1 MALREE
7 LDNYNAEIVVGPE
20 DDPQVTNAQL
30 AVEEWNRTT
39 VADGA
44 WLQQNAI
51 GPLSARDIVLANAID
66 DTNDALSALSAQMSG
81 IDGRSLKS
89 INGRFFSG
97 GSENWQGSDPAIVP
111 DGTGVKN
118 DEVIYV
124 PQNDGVILSMN
135 DDAGHAHQLKI
146 KENEIGYRYLAG
158 TSTAEGQGN
167 IPGAKYKYD
176 TQAGNFRSL
185 VMNATASGNFVVTSA
200 GLQKLECD
208 NQTIGF
214 NDDNQLYV
222 KNYPS
227 VWLVTE
233 DHAINAKPSNTES
246 FLHGGDLHVASA
258 KRSTIGIGQIIADE
272 GTFISDS
279 FIQGS
284 ALHVK
289 NDATVTASL
298 IMALG
303 GTVSGDVKYSLL
315 MNNNIVDNVGNVLLG
330 GAGSNRATNVNTSLI
345 WGYGYHNDD
354 KNMLHVGGSCNTSGN
369 DGLAVFGTGGTHA
382 YDNSTSL
389 VMSTGTTASSAQYSL
404 LAKFGGGVS
413 DVKSSVLID
422 DSGKTITDVHSSV
435 VAGNFKAVYDSTVSD
450 ITNSVVVG
458 SGNQLQYGADTSI
471 IAADN
476 LAFDYYD
483 VSPTTII
490 REPISASILVGN
502 GVCYRSGTTNSLGI
516 GTNLGVKGSNILCV
530 GQDNKSYGDK
540 IFQYGLNN
548 IVNTMDGVSS
558 YAVNLGRNNKQGI
571 GGSIQIGYGNESYC
585 PMNFVIGSDNISE
598 DKNAKVI
605 GDRNDTMCGGGDAGV
620 YIVGNDN
627 KTYIQNT
634 FILGHDNTNLY
645 KENTYSIG
653 YYNESYGENSFM
665 MGSRLRTSSGGECVV
680 LGRYNFSIQDSIL
693 EVGYGDP
700 GTNTRKTM
708 FRIDRNGDV
717 WIAGNIHCNDISAHT
732 VTNNTTPPPMY
743 GQDTN

>member
-66 DTNDALSALSAQMSG
+66 DTNDALAELSGKMADV
-81 IDGRSLKS
+81 DGRSLKS

-97 GSENWQGSDPAIVP
+97 GSEIWQGSDPAIVP
-111 DGTGVKN
+111 DGTSVKN

-176 TQAGNFRSL
+176 TQAGNFRNL

-208 NQTIGF
+208 DTSIGF

-233 DHAINAKPSNTES
+233 NHAINAQPSNNET

-258 KRSTIGIGQIIADE
+258 ARCTIGIGQIIADE
-272 GTFISDS
+272 GTYLNESI
-279 FIQGS
+279 IQGS
-284 ALHVK
+284 SIRVR
-289 NDATVTASL
+289 NDAAIAASL
-298 IMALG
+298 IMAQG
-303 GTVSGDVKYSLL
+303 GTVSGDVSHSLL
-315 MNNNIVDNVGNVLLG
+315 MNNNYVNNLQNVLLG
-330 GAGSNRATNVNTSLI
+330 GAGGNIVTNVNTSLI

-354 KNMLHVGGSCNTSGN
+354 TQMIHVGGWCNTSGN
-369 DGLAVFGTGGTHA
+369 AGLAVFGVGGAHA
-382 YDNSTSL
+382 YDN
-389 VMSTGTTASSAQYSL
+389 GTTLFMANGSSACSAHHSL
-404 LAKFGGGVS
+404 IVKSGGSVS
-413 DVKSSVLID
+413 DVERSVLID
-422 DSGKTITDVHSSV
+422 DTGKSITDVHSSV
-435 VAGNFKAVYDSTVSD
+435 VAGSFKSVYDSTVND

-458 SGNQLQYGADTSI
+458 TTNQLQFGADTSI

-483 VSPTTII
+483 STPSII

-502 GVCYRSGTTNSLGI
+502 GICYRSGTTNSLGI

-540 IFQYGLNN
+540 IFQYGLDN
-548 IVNTMDGVSS
+548 IVNTMAGVSS
-558 YAVNLGRNNKQGI
+558 CAVNLGRNNKQGI

-585 PMNFVIGSDNISE
+585 PMNFVIGSDNLSE

-605 GDRNDTMCGGGDAGV
+605 GDRNDTMCGGGNAGV

-627 KTYIQNT
+627 KTYKQNT

-653 YYNESYGENSFM
+653 YYNESQGENSFM
-665 MGSRLRTSSGGECVV
+665 MGSRLRSSSGGDCVI

-743 GQDTN
+743 GTDTNN

>member
-7 LDNYNAEIVVGPE
+7 LDNYNAEIVIGPE

-66 DTNDALSALSAQMSG
+66 DTNDALSALSAQMAG

-89 INGRFFSG
+89 VNGRFFSG
-97 GSENWQGSDPAIVP
+97 GEAWEGSKDAVVP
-111 DGTGVKN
+111 DGTFIKN
-118 DEVIYV
+118 DETVYI
-124 PQNDGVILSMN
+124 PKNDEVILSMN
-135 DDAGHAHQLKI
+135 DNGGHSFQLQLKP
-146 KENEIGYRYLAG
+146 NEIGYRRLAG
-158 TSTAEGQGN
+158 SNTAEAEGDY
-167 IPGAKYKYD
+167 PGTKYKYD

-185 VMNATASGNFVVTSA
+185 VMNATESGNFMVTSA

-208 NQTIGF
+208 DQTIGF

-233 DHAINAKPSNTES
+233 DHAINAQPSNTES

-258 KRSTIGIGQIIADE
+258 QRSTIGIGQIIADE
-272 GTFISDS
+272 GTYISDS

-284 ALHVK
+284 SIRVRD
-289 NDATVTASL
+289 DATITASL
-298 IMALG
+298 IMAQG
-303 GTVSGDVKYSLL
+303 GTVSGNVSYSLL
-315 MNNNIVDNVGNVLLG
+315 MNNNYVNNLQNVLLG
-330 GAGSNRATNVNTSLI
+330 GAGGNRATDVFTSLI
-345 WGYGYHNDD
+345 WGYGNHNNDQQ
-354 KNMLHVGGSCNTSGN
+354 MIHVGGSCNTSGN
-369 DGLAVFGTGGTHA
+369 DGLAVFGGGGAYA

-389 VMSTGTTASSAQYSL
+389 FMANGASASNVKHSL
-404 LAKFGGGVS
+404 LAKGGGSVS
-413 DVKSSVLID
+413 DVERSVLID
-422 DSGKTITDVHSSV
+422 DTGKSITDVHSSV
-435 VAGNFKAVYDSTVSD
+435 VAGSFKAVYDSTVND

-458 SGNQLQYGADTSI
+458 TTNQLQYGADTSI

-483 VSPTTII
+483 STPSII
-490 REPISASILVGN
+490 RAPISASILVGN
-502 GVCYRSGTTNSLGI
+502 GISYRSGITNSLGV
-516 GTNLGVKGSNILCV
+516 GTSLGVKGSNALCV
-530 GQDNKSYGDK
+530 GQDNAAYGDK
-540 IFQYGLNN
+540 IFQYGLDN
-548 IVNTMDGVSS
+548 IVNTMAGVSS
-558 YAVNLGRNNKQGI
+558 CAVNLGRNNKQGI

-585 PMNFVIGSDNISE
+585 PMNFVIGSDNLSE

-605 GDRNDTMCGGGDAGV
+605 GDRNDTMCGGGADGV

-627 KTYIQNT
+627 KTYKQNT
-634 FILGHDNTNLY
+634 FILGHDNTKLY

-653 YYNESYGENSFM
+653 YYNESQGENSFM
-665 MGSRLRTSSGGECVV
+665 MGSRLRTSSSGDCVV
-680 LGRYNFSIQDSIL
+680 LGKYNFSIQDSIL

-743 GQDTN
+743 GTDS